1 MAIFVTTLD
10 NVLIFSK
17 GFVKDENV
25 ERVEYKDNKELS
37 YMTKQALDILK
48 SLNEL
53 LGLWKSIN
61 ELLFIQFLT
70 MLY

>member
-25 ERVEYKDNKELS
+25 EIVEYKDNKELS

-48 SLNEL
+48 SLNE
-53 LGLWKSIN
+53 K
-61 ELLFIQFLT
+61 
-70 MLY
+70 